1 MPLPTPTP
9 TPAPISEPKKLL
21 VNKSN
26 GTVFFNRKAETTTL
40 PALMMS
46 GSGDPHMMIRVA
58 NGVIVARWDDNKQ
71 GSEGEELLFFHV
83 KTSAYNISIFYT
95 KGGWGEGPKIISSSR
110 VIYNGVSTSYS
121 GSGLSNINVGPI
133 NVNVSPYTLVL
144 SMDSISNVL
153 EYGGAAFIAIEA
165 AAKAQGYVDG
175 GWGSQVDGY
184 ANLANGTCTGCVSAT
199 TLQPNHFIVGQG
211 VTIGQDNSVTSQ
223 GILSTNEKTPK
234 ELLKAIEDSFIGF
247 NAENNALPLNPVALQ
262 QADMAAP
269 GGNFDGLVNP
279 PGVTGGIINAQG
291 DTGAGL
297 GIYGNDGMPNSVSQT
312 GSYSGTGGYMS
323 MNFSKNTYRR
333 LI

>member
-1 MPLPTPTP
+1 MPVPTPTP
-9 TPAPISEPKKLL
+9 TPTPRPKKLI
-21 VNKSN
+21 VNKDT
-26 GTVFFNRKAETTTL
+26 GTVSFFRKSETTTL

-58 NGVIVARWDDNKQ
+58 NGTIIARWDDNKE
-71 GSEGEELLFFHV
+71 GSAGEELLFFHV
-83 KTSAYNISIFYT
+83 KTSDQNISIFYT
-95 KGGWGEGPKIISSSR
+95 KSAWGEPGPKIISGAR
-110 VIYNGVSTSYS
+110 LIHNGVSTNYS
-121 GSGLSNINVGPI
+121 VSGLSNIIVGPI
-133 NVNVSPYTLVL
+133 NVEVSPYTLVL
-144 SMDSISNVL
+144 STNSISNIL

-165 AAKAQGYVDG
+165 ATKAKGYVDG
-175 GWGSQVDGY
+175 GWGADVDGY
-184 ANLANGTCTGCVSAT
+184 ANLANGTCEGCTATT

-211 VTIGQDNSVTSQ
+211 VTIGQNNEVTSQ

-234 ELLKAIEDSFIGF
+234 ELLKAIEDYFIGF

-262 QADMAAP
+262 QANMAAP

-297 GIYGNDGMPNSVSQT
+297 GIYGNEGMPGSVSQT
-312 GSYSGTGGYMS
+312 GNYSGTGGYMS
-323 MNFSKNTYRR
+323 MNFSKKTYSH